1 MAYENAILVI
11 IIAGILLF
19 GSKKLPELFRSL
31 GQARTEYEKAKL
43 EVQLELVRTHESDEY
58 TSRRKN
64 LDYKK

>member
-31 GQARTEYEKAKL
+31 GRDHTEYEKAKL
-43 EVQLELVRTHESDEY
+43 EAQREFVRTHESDEY
-58 TSRRKN
+58 TRGEKIS
-64 LDYKK
+64 KK